1 MRREIH
7 MSDVSEKPYVLRRPG
22 GEPDARRVF
31 NLPGVVLATAV
42 ATALMF
48 LLMVVAPARAVWIIE
63 NGAGFAPVRFFAGPA
78 ANGGWLG
85 MFSPLVGH
93 MFVHASLAHLLFNM
107 LWFVAFGAPVA
118 RRMGAE
124 HALKS
129 FAAFS
134 AAGLFLTFYFLS
146 GIVGALTFAL
156 FHMTDV
162 TLLVGASGGVSGL
175 LGAVVRFAFNRT
187 SLFGPEASRFSG
199 LASSSVLLWSGFVI
213 ISNLAVGLYGA
224 SLTGGAS
231 IAWEAHIGGYLFGL
245 VAYPGFERLA
255 RAFR

>member
-1 MRREIH
+1 
-7 MSDVSEKPYVLRRPG
+7 MSDASDKPYVLRRPG
-22 GEPDARRVF
+22 GEIDTRRVF
-31 NLPGVVLATAV
+31 NLPGVVLATAGV
-42 ATALMF
+42 TALMF
-48 LLMVVAPARAVWIIE
+48 ALMVVAPARAVWIIE
-63 NGAGFAPVRFFAGPA
+63 NGAGFSPVRFLAGPQ

-85 MFSPLVGH
+85 LLSPLIGH

-124 HALKS
+124 RALQS
-129 FAAFS
+129 FAALS

-146 GIVGALTFAL
+146 GIVGALVFTL
-156 FHMTDV
+156 FHMTDI

-187 SLFGPEASRFSG
+187 SLFGPEASS
-199 LASSSVLLWSGFVI
+199 LSALTSASVLAWSGFVVF
-213 ISNLAVGLYGA
+213 SNIAIGVFGA
-224 SLTGGAS
+224 AFTGGAS

-245 VAYPGFERLA
+245 FAYPVFERLA